1 MCERVGISEVLSIP
15 LLHRVEARPATEP
28 MPRRILISNDTT
40 SCIPILTC
48 DHTFSAIIMA
58 TFTSLRSFASSLKS
72 SHTLTRRCLSS
83 CSQSAPP
90 PPASSLPPVHLSYIP
105 HLVPYKLG
113 LALQE
118 SIYALRGSPE
128 VLLLLQHTP
137 VYTEGRRGPQSDEAS
152 SSQIT
157 EEKRL
162 TAVGADYV
170 VTQRGGL
177 ITYHGPGQLVGY
189 PILHLGK
196 MGVSCCC
203 PSQRFMLSIELT
215 HPLSLLPTHSFRTDA
230 TWITCKTPSPPSS
243 TRIHSQQSHHPT
255 TIRACG

>member
-1 MCERVGISEVLSIP
+1 MT
-15 LLHRVEARPATEP
+15 A
-28 MPRRILISNDTT
+28 
-40 SCIPILTC
+40 
-48 DHTFSAIIMA
+48 
-58 TFTSLRSFASSLKS
+58 FTSLRSFVSPLKS

-90 PPASSLPPVHLSYIP
+90 PASSLPQVHLSYIP

-189 PILHLGK
+189 PILHLGQ
-196 MGVSCCC
+196 MGVSRVAITALD
-203 PSQRFMLSIELT
+203 RFHRLT
-215 HPLSLLPTHSFRTDA
+215 RLHPVRTHSYRIDA
-230 TWITCKTPSPPSS
+230 TSTTFKTPSPPSS
-243 TRIHSQQSHHPT
+243 TRTRSLQSHHPT
-255 TIRACG
+255 TTRAYG